1 MIENTSI
8 QGFIG
13 TGETSHFRGQEQNAP
28 VPRRCPRSC
37 AGGQALLAPI
47 VAQAACN
54 GRLPARHYVDAAG
67 RLFKENI

>member
-54 GRLPARHYVDAAG
+54 AGLRAPHLVDPVGRLSEG
-67 RLFKENI
+67 NI